1 MIEDSPW
8 GVNSPTFPARVCLR
22 LWLQESPRA
31 LERGSVEEIRDSKKW
46 QHRGEFHPG
55 KWDRR
60 THLFVPLGCL
70 PSFQGK
76 KVMTSPSYPEIHPGG
91 GKLQFPVRSG
101 GHRELGSP
109 AALIAPLFKGQVYC
123 FSS

>member
-1 MIEDSPW
+1 M
-8 GVNSPTFPARVCLR
+8 
-22 LWLQESPRA
+22 
-31 LERGSVEEIRDSKKW
+31 EEIRDSKKW

-76 KVMTSPSYPEIHPGG
+76 KVMTSPSYPEIYIQEERSFNS
-91 GKLQFPVRSG
+91 KLDLVDA
-101 GHRELGSP
+101 EN
-109 AALIAPLFKGQVYC
+109 
-123 FSS
+123 